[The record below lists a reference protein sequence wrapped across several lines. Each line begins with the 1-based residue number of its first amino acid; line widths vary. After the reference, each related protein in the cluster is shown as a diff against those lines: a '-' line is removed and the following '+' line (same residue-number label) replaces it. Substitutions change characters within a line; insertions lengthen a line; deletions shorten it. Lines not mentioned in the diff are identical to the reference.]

1 MVFTEKRKHL
11 YQQIILIVLLS
22 LPASVDNIYCDRED
36 DTAVVNSERK
46 VTSSLYIHHEQYHS

>member
-36 DTAVVNSERK
+36 DTAVVNSEEGDIISIY
-46 VTSSLYIHHEQYHS
+46 SS